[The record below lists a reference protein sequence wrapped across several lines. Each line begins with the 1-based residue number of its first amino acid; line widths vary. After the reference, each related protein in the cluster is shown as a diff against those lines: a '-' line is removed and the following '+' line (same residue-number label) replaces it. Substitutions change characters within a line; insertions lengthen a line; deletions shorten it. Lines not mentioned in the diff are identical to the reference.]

1 MTHMGRLL
9 KTDWLMFGSA
19 IFISLAGLVSMY
31 GFGAGIL
38 FAERQIL
45 WLLLGVGV
53 FFLFSFIDF
62 RFLRRTGVVVV
73 IYTIAVFLLSLLFA
87 LGVALNGAQSWFDLG
102 AFSVEPVDP
111 AKFALIV
118 VLAKYFSRRH
128 IEIAQLRHLLVSG
141 AYMFA
146 IFALLFFQPDFGS
159 AVIVGGV
166 WMGMVLIAG
175 IPLRH
180 LLGLL
185 AIGTI
190 AFAGLWF
197 FAFEP
202 YQKDRIMTFVHPLSD
217 ISGAGYNAF
226 QSTVA
231 VGSGGILGKGIGYG
245 TQSRLQFLPEH
256 ETDFIFAAFAE
267 EWGFVGTAL
276 LLLLFALLLY
286 RLVENARE
294 GATNFESL
302 FVLGVATLFGIH
314 ATIHI
319 GMNIGLLPVTG
330 ITLPFMSYG
339 GSHLLTGYALLGM
352 VNAMRNYSRTVAD
365 DESHELVGVTAYS
378 R

>member
-1 MTHMGRLL
+1 MGLL
-9 KTDWLMFGSA
+9 KRIDWLMLGSA
-19 IFISLAGLVSMY
+19 LLISLAGLVSMY
-31 GFGAGIL
+31 AFGQGTT
-38 FAERQIL
+38 FGERQTI
-45 WLLLGVGV
+45 WLSLGLIV
-53 FFLFSFIDF
+53 FFGFSLIDF
-62 RFLRRTGVVVV
+62 RFLRQTSIVTLLYLGAVAALAFLFV
-73 IYTIAVFLLSLLFA
+73 IGATFK
-87 LGVALNGAQSWFDLG
+87 GAQSWYNFG
-102 AFSVEPVDP
+102 FFAVEPVDP
-111 AKFALIV
+111 AKFALIL

-128 IEIAQLRHLLVSG
+128 IEIAQIRHLLVSG
-141 AYMFA
+141 AYMF
-146 IFALLFFQPDFGS
+146 IVFALLFFQPDFGS

-180 LLGLL
+180 LAGLL
-185 AIGTI
+185 AIG
-190 AFAGLWF
+190 AVVFAGLWF

-231 VGSGGILGKGIGYG
+231 VGSGGLLGKGIGYG

-267 EWGFVGTAL
+267 EWGLIGTLL
-276 LLLLFALLLY
+276 LLLLFALLFY

-294 GATNFESL
+294 GGTNFESL
-302 FVLGVATLFGIH
+302 FILGVATLFAVH

-339 GSHLLTGYALLGM
+339 GSHLLTGYALLGV
-352 VNAMRNYSRTVAD
+352 VNAMRNYRRTVAD
-365 DESHELVGVTAYS
+365 SGKHELVGVG
-378 R
+378 